1 MRLHIAR
8 RVAFSGAAVY
18 TLATSLSASAIEV
31 EDVGGE
37 TLTVDITNTAIGNY
51 LFDNRND
58 TLVGSAPPAT
68 IVDDTFG
75 EFIDHFNLSVY
86 YWRFRAGVRLDLNT
100 YFGQLDDY
108 DLQEI
113 ARERLPPDPDD
124 PTAPTGVDR
133 YDYENAFRRELHTR
147 YQNTIYPSKL
157 FVGYT
162 APGVDVTLG
171 DFYAQLGRGL
181 VLSVRKIDEV
191 GQDTTIRGFK
201 TSFKKS
207 FEDASLS
214 VTALA
219 GQANPL
225 RVDDQTGRRLHGD
238 GSLLFFGF
246 PSTDDFTFYT
256 FDGTGAAGYVTERA
270 RPSYLED
277 AIYGLSVE
285 AGPRAVLF
293 GAHASMI
300 SRKSNSES
308 FVDCEDAGGD
318 ACSTEFPVFTTAN
331 ESRLRDTIITAS
343 GSINVPNIANHGD
356 AYLEIAVQH
365 ATDGRATSKEGDD
378 YKRVEDN
385 TGYGAYLAATLREGP
400 VSVTL
405 EGKHYRSLLPLS
417 GNISGSGASDRVF
430 AAPEFDTVGY
440 NQPPNADSYYQE
452 PIGAP
457 NVCISGGRARVD
469 YQATDHAGVYSWLGV
484 YNSLSEA
491 DASNIACDDEDA
503 EKMTWTFD
511 AAAGVDQ
518 AYEKGK
524 SYVKAWVGARQT
536 IHAEEVE
543 SINATAPS
551 DQFYREGYV
560 RYDVAKHLAG
570 DFTLQSQGFH
580 RHRYEPTLS
589 GDWWNEGEN
598 YMALRWAPHFAFIF
612 GFEYLGRKGCQ
623 PDAEV
628 DTCFYFSGGA
638 QFKASSSKDN
648 FAEMLF
654 DTVNLFVGQ
663 RRGAIRCVSGV
674 CRQFPP
680 FEGAKLELTS
690 RF

>member
-1 MRLHIAR
+1 MRHVRSLFALGL
-8 RVAFSGAAVY
+8 A
-18 TLATSLSASAIEV
+18 LATAGAPQLAHAVEV

-37 TLTVDITNTAIGNY
+37 TLTIDITNTAIGNY

-58 TLVGSAPPAT
+58 TLTGIAPPST

-75 EFIDHFNLSVY
+75 EFIDHLNLSVY
-86 YWRFRAGVRLDLNT
+86 YWRFRAGVRVDLNT
-100 YFGQLDDY
+100 YAGQLDDY
-108 DLQEI
+108 DLRDI
-113 ARERLPPDPDD
+113 AAERLPDD
-124 PTAPTGVDR
+124 PGNPFGPTGVDR
-133 YDYENAFRRELHTR
+133 YEYENAFRRELHTR

-162 APGVDVTLG
+162 APGVDVTIG

-246 PSTDDFTFYT
+246 PSADDFTYYT
-256 FDGTGAAGYVTERA
+256 FDNTGATNYVTDRA

-293 GAHASMI
+293 GAHASLL
-300 SRKSNSES
+300 SRKSNGDS
-308 FVDCEDAGGD
+308 FIDCEAAGSAGC
-318 ACSTEFPVFTTAN
+318 ATTFPVFATTNDA
-331 ESRLRDTIITAS
+331 RLRDTIISAS
-343 GSINVPNIANHGD
+343 GSINIPNIANHGD
-356 AYLEIAVQH
+356 AYLEVAVQH
-365 ATDGRATSKEGDD
+365 ATDGRAIAKDGEG

-385 TGYGAYLAATLREGP
+385 TGYGAYLTGTVREGP
-400 VSVTL
+400 IAVTL
-405 EGKHYRSLLPLS
+405 EAKHYRSLLPLS

-457 NVCISGGRARVD
+457 NVCITGGRARVD
-469 YQATDHAGVYSWLGV
+469 YQATDHQSVYSWFGV
-484 YNSLSEA
+484 YNSLTEV
-491 DASNIACDDEDA
+491 DTTNIACDAEEDDRI
-503 EKMTWTFD
+503 TWTFD
-511 AAAGVDQ
+511 GAAGVDQ

-524 SYVKAWVGARQT
+524 TYIKAWIGARQT
-536 IHAEEVE
+536 IHAGDHDTVNLEEP
-543 SINATAPS
+543 T
-551 DQFYREGYV
+551 DQFYREGYI

-580 RHRYEPTLS
+580 RHRYEPVLS
-589 GDWWNEGEN
+589 ADWWNEGEN
-598 YMALRWAPHFAFIF
+598 YLALRWAPHFAFIF
-612 GFEYLGRKGCQ
+612 GFEYLGRPGCQ
-623 PDAEV
+623 PDPEV
-628 DTCFYFSGGA
+628 GTCFYFSGGA
-638 QFKASSSKDN
+638 QFKSSAAKEN